1 MPIFWDVSLDPSIVV
16 LGKNP
21 VLHASTFADD
31 IIRAH
36 PAIVSESEILRLQIR
51 GERFDAAFNDDRG
64 MLAAVVLLD
73 ELTPDRLNA
82 LARFWAALAGKSLAP
97 DPRVTRTRQKRSK
110 EMLRVV
116 DGRASGATYRTIAE
130 AVFPKHDH
138 DAASWVGSA
147 IRETTIRLARDGAAL
162 VQGGYRK
169 LLRRPRRNR

>member
-16 LGKNP
+16 LGENP
-21 VLHASTFADD
+21 VLHASTFAND

-36 PAIVSESEILRLQIR
+36 PAIVSESEMLRLQIR
-51 GERFDAAFNDDRG
+51 GERFDTAFNDDRG

-97 DPRVTRTRQKRSK
+97 DPRVTRTRQKRAK

-116 DGRASGATYRTIAE
+116 DGRAAGATYRTIAD

-147 IRETTIRLARDGAAL
+147 VRETTIRLARDGAAL
-162 VQGGYRK
+162 VQGGYRT
-169 LLRRPRRNR
+169 LLRRPRRDR